1 MIDILI
7 SILWFLLQSIR
18 VLAMLM
24 PTPYSS
30 LTKAYISINQLKA
43 FVNQLKALA
52 SRLYYCYIQIIVREQ
67 WFLVFISVVPETVFL
82 LLHKNINSFNSEFS
96 KDNWLLTNVKV
107 LSKTQTT
114 VHFCAFDAT

>member
-24 PTPYSS
+24 PTSYSS
-30 LTKAYISINQLKA
+30 LTFVNAFVNA

-67 WFLVFISVVPETVFL
+67 WFLIFISVVPETVFL